1 MDKLRQR
8 QRRIKKITKTVKGTI
23 DRPRVVVHRTNT
35 HIYAQIIDDV
45 QHKTLVSA
53 TDLEVKKKMKPIE
66 LAKEV
71 GTILGEKA
79 VKAKIEKVVFDRRG
93 FKYHGRVKAL
103 ADAAR
108 EAGLQF

>member
-1 MDKLRQR
+1 MDKIKQR
-8 QRRIKKITKTVKGTI
+8 QRRISKIAKTVKGTV
-23 DRPRVVVHRTNT
+23 DRPRVVVHRTNS

-45 QHKTLVSA
+45 NHKTLVTA
-53 TDLEVKKKMKPIE
+53 TDLEVTKKLKPVE

-71 GTILGEKA
+71 GTLLGEKA
-79 VKAKIEKVVFDRRG
+79 VKANLTKVVFDRRG

-103 ADAAR
+103 ADGAR

>member
-1 MDKLRQR
+1 MDKIKQR
-8 QRRIKKITKTVKGTI
+8 KRRVKSISKTVKGTV
-23 DRPRVVVHRTNT
+23 DRPRLVIHRTNT

-45 QHKTLVSA
+45 THKTVATA
-53 TDLEVKKKMKPIE
+53 TDLEIKKKLTPVE

-71 GTILGEKA
+71 GTLLGEKA
-79 VKAKIEKVVFDRRG
+79 LKANLSKVVFDRRG

-103 ADAAR
+103 ADGAR